1 MVLHGFA
8 GCFTVFQGVT
18 RRYIDVVARCYTVL
32 QSVTRCYR
40 VLHGVSWCNTV
51 FHGVTRTVA
60 SIRQDEAV
68 ALSRFWP
75 FFEETFNGENNP

>member
-1 MVLHGFA
+1 MLLHGFT

-18 RRYIDVVARCYTVL
+18 RRYIDVVARCYTVFYGGTKCYTVL
-32 QSVTRCYR
+32 QGVTGCF
-40 VLHGVSWCNTV
+40 TV

-60 SIRQDEAV
+60 SIRQYEAV

-75 FFEETFNGENNP
+75 FFFEETFN

>member
-1 MVLHGFA
+1 MVVH
-8 GCFTVFQGVT
+8 VVT
-18 RRYIDVVARCYTVL
+18 GCYTVL
-32 QSVTRCYR
+32 QSVTGCYT
-40 VLHGVSWCNTV
+40 VFHGVTGGFTV

-75 FFEETFNGENNP
+75 FFWKKRLIEKITPRKKLDWLR

>member
-1 MVLHGFA
+1 MVVH
-8 GCFTVFQGVT
+8 VVT
-18 RRYIDVVARCYTVL
+18 GCYTVL

-60 SIRQDEAV
+60 SITQDEAV
-68 ALSRFWP
+68 ALSRIV
-75 FFEETFNGENNP
+75 FEEMFN

>member
-1 MVLHGFA
+1 MVVH
-8 GCFTVFQGVT
+8 VVT
-18 RRYIDVVARCYTVL
+18 GCYTVL

-40 VLHGVSWCNTV
+40 VLHRVSLCYGGFTV

-60 SIRQDEAV
+60 SIRHDEAV

-75 FFEETFNGENNP
+75 FFFEETFN

>member
-1 MVLHGFA
+1 M
-8 GCFTVFQGVT
+8 FQGVT

-32 QSVTRCYR
+32 YGGIRCSRVLHGFTKCYTCLTGCYR

-51 FHGVTRTVA
+51 FHGDTRTVA
-60 SIRQDEAV
+60 SIRQGEAV

-75 FFEETFNGENNP
+75 FFF

>member
-1 MVLHGFA
+1 M
-8 GCFTVFQGVT
+8 FQGVT
-18 RRYIDVVARCYTVL
+18 QRYIDVVARCYTVFYGG
-32 QSVTRCYR
+32 SRCYR
-40 VLHGVSWCNTV
+40 VLHGFTKCYTVLQCVTGCFTV

-75 FFEETFNGENNP
+75 FFFSRNV